1 MTTTTRRGS
10 GKLDAILILKQMHED
25 VKGQFEE
32 LLHTYYPFQAQ
43 ELWRQLQ
50 PVLNRHEQIEETYVY
65 GPLRRDSGAV
75 LVECVKQHDH
85 QVKHVRRLIQEANAL
100 ESLTAAGI
108 HSSHEFGTRWA
119 NTFGKKRSRSSPEL
133 SKFGALLGARRPDN
147 R

>member
-1 MTTTTRRGS
+1 
-10 GKLDAILILKQMHED
+10 LDAILILKQMHED

-65 GPLRRDSGAV
+65 GPLRQHSGAV

-85 QVKHVRRLIQEANAL
+85 QVNHVQRLIQEANAL
-100 ESLTAAGI
+100 ESVDSRWHAQLTRVRDALGEHIREEEEQIFPAIEQVWGASRREEAGQQI
-108 HSSHEFGTRWA
+108 EQ
-119 NTFGKKRSRSSPEL
+119 L
-133 SKFGALLGARRPDN
+133 QL
-147 R
+147 